1 MPTMPAPPFR
11 GSRRSRVR
19 TGAVAALTA
28 LALLGTAACGA
39 GEPAA
44 PPTVTAAPDVAAS
57 KAAPPEP
64 APPKPEPRPKPV
76 VWPLNGKP
84 TGTKKVPARPAVAVK
99 IENSVEARPQSG
111 LQQADIV
118 WEQVVEGGISRYVA
132 VYHSTLPGTVGPV
145 RSVRPMDPAIVAP
158 MRGILAYSG
167 GQPPFIRAV
176 GRAKVQS
183 VTMDSGDPG
192 FRRSGDRAAPHNVYG
207 SVKTFAKQASKSR
220 ATPPPAQFSYAAKA
234 GQGSAAKNDRRGHV
248 ADVRLSPAQRTVWR
262 WKNKTKTY
270 ARYDGST
277 PSVSSGSQLRARNV
291 LILSVAMKNTKYKD
305 PSGAPVP
312 ETQMVGSGKG
322 VLLTRGRALNVDW
335 SKKKTG
341 KKIALTTR
349 SGDPVSLDPG
359 NLWVEL
365 VPRGSGSWRVG

>member
-1 MPTMPAPPFR
+1 MPTKPAGAPR
-11 GSRRSRVR
+11 GGR
-19 TGAVAALTA
+19 TGAVGALVA
-28 LALLGTAACGA
+28 LALLATAACGV

-44 PPTVTAAPDVAAS
+44 PPTVTAAPDVS
-57 KAAPPEP
+57 VPKAAPPDP
-64 APPKPEPRPKPV
+64 VKPKPEPQPKPV
-76 VWPLNGKP
+76 LWPLNGRL

-99 IENSVEARPQSG
+99 IENSPAARPQSG

-132 VYHSTLPGTVGPV
+132 VYHSKLPGTVGPV

-183 VTMDSGDPG
+183 VTMDGGDPG

-207 SVKTFAKQASKSR
+207 SVNAFAKQATKSR
-220 ATPPPAQFSYAAKA
+220 ATPPAAQFNYAAKV
-234 GQGSAAKNDRRGHV
+234 GQGTAATNDRKGRV

-262 WKNKTKTY
+262 WTSKTKTY
-270 ARYDGST
+270 ARFDGSA

-291 LILSVAMKNTKYKD
+291 LLLSVTMKNTRYRD

-312 ETQMVGSGKG
+312 ETQMVGRGKG
-322 VLLTRGRALNVDW
+322 VLLTRGKALSVTW
-335 SKKKTG
+335 SKKSTGRKLMLKTRG
-341 KKIALTTR
+341 
-349 SGDPVSLDPG
+349 GDPVRLDPG
-359 NLWVEL
+359 NLWIEL
-365 VPRGSGSWRVG
+365 VPRGTGSWRVR

>member
-1 MPTMPAPPFR
+1 MPTKHGRAPR
-11 GSRRSRVR
+11 GARS
-19 TGAVAALTA
+19 GAVGALVA
-28 LALLGTAACGA
+28 LALLTTSACGV
-39 GEPAA
+39 GEPTA
-44 PPTVTAAPDVAAS
+44 PPTVTAAPDVTVP
-57 KAAPPEP
+57 KAAPPDPVKPP
-64 APPKPEPRPKPV
+64 APKPV
-76 VWPLNGKP
+76 VWPLTGKP

-99 IENSVEARPQSG
+99 IENSTAARPQTG

-176 GRAKVQS
+176 GKAGVQS

-192 FRRSGDRAAPHNVYG
+192 FWRGGGRAAPHNVYG
-207 SVKTFAKQASKSR
+207 SVKKFAKQANGSR
-220 ATPPPAQFSYAAKA
+220 AKPPSAQFSYAAKA
-234 GQGSAAKNDRRGHV
+234 GQGSAAKNDRKGRV

-262 WKNKTKTY
+262 WKGKTKTY

-277 PSVSSGSQLRARNV
+277 PSISSGKQLRARNV
-291 LILSVAMKNTKYKD
+291 LILSVAMKNTKYRD

-312 ETQMVGSGKG
+312 ETQMVGKGKG
-322 VLLTRGRALNVDW
+322 VLLTRGKALNVTW
-335 SKKKTG
+335 SKAGTRKKLVLRTPGG
-341 KKIALTTR
+341 KTAT
-349 SGDPVSLDPG
+349 LDPG
-359 NLWVEL
+359 NLWIEL
-365 VPRGSGSWRVG
+365 VPRGSGSWRVS

>member
-1 MPTMPAPPFR
+1 MPTKPGGAPR
-11 GSRRSRVR
+11 GAR
-19 TGAVAALTA
+19 TGAVGAIVA
-28 LALLGTAACGA
+28 LALLATAACGV

-44 PPTVTAAPDVAAS
+44 PPTVTAAPDVAVP
-57 KAAPPEP
+57 KATPPDP
-64 APPKPEPRPKPV
+64 VLPKPKPKPKPV
-76 VWPLNGKP
+76 VWPLNGTR

-99 IENSVEARPQSG
+99 IENSTQARPQTG

-132 VYHSTLPGTVGPV
+132 VYHSELPGTVGPI

-176 GRAKVQS
+176 GAANVQS
-183 VTMDSGDPG
+183 VTMDGGDPG
-192 FRRSGDRAAPHNVYG
+192 FRRSGNRAAPHNVYG
-207 SVKTFAKQASKSR
+207 SVKTFAAQAGDLR

-234 GQGSAAKNDRRGHV
+234 GQGSAARNDRRGRV

-262 WKNKTKTY
+262 WKTSTKRY

-277 PSVSSGSQLRARNV
+277 PSVSSGRQLHAKNV
-291 LILSVAMKNTKYKD
+291 LLLSVKLANTKYRD

-312 ETQMVGSGKG
+312 ETQMVGSGEG
-322 VLLTRGRALNVDW
+322 VLLTRGKALAVDW
-335 SKKKTG
+335 SKKSTR
-341 KKIALTTR
+341 KKLVLATR
-349 SGDPVSLDPG
+349 GGNPVSLDPG
-359 NLWVEL
+359 NLWIEL

>member
-1 MPTMPAPPFR
+1 MPTMPGRPTR
-11 GSRRSRVR
+11 GARP
-19 TGAVAALTA
+19 GAVAALVA
-28 LALLGTAACGA
+28 LALLATTACGA
-39 GEPAA
+39 GAPAA
-44 PPTVTAAPDVAAS
+44 PPTVTAAPDVAVP
-57 KAAPPEP
+57 KAAPPDP
-64 APPKPEPRPKPV
+64 VKPQPKPRPKPV
-76 VWPLNGKP
+76 VWPLNGRP
-84 TGTKKVPARPAVAVK
+84 TGTTKVPARPAVAVK
-99 IENSVEARPQSG
+99 IENSVQARPQSG

-132 VYHSTLPGTVGPV
+132 VYHSKLPGTVGPV

-176 GRAKVQS
+176 DRAKVQS
-183 VTMDSGDPG
+183 VTMDGGDPG

-207 SVKTFAKQASKSR
+207 SVRSFAKQASKSR
-220 ATPPPAQFSYAAKA
+220 ATPPPAQFAYAGKV

-262 WKNKTKTY
+262 WKAKTKTY
-270 ARYDGST
+270 ARYDGSR
-277 PSVSSGSQLRARNV
+277 PSISSGSQLRARNV
-291 LILSVAMKNTKYKD
+291 LVLSVAMKNTKYKD

-322 VLLTRGRALNVDW
+322 VLLTRGKALNVSW

-341 KKIALTTR
+341 KKIVLTTR
-349 SGDPVSLDPG
+349 GGDPVSLDPG

-365 VPRGSGSWRVG
+365 VPRGSGSWRVR

>member
-1 MPTMPAPPFR
+1 MPTMPATPAPGARAARR
-11 GSRRSRVR
+11 G
-19 TGAVAALTA
+19 AAAALVA
-28 LALLGTAACGA
+28 LALLATAACGV

-44 PPTVTAAPDVAAS
+44 PPTVTAAPDVAVPKS
-57 KAAPPEP
+57 TPPDP
-64 APPKPEPRPKPV
+64 VQPKPEPKPKPV
-76 VWPLNGKP
+76 VWPLNGRP

-99 IENSVEARPQSG
+99 IENSTAARPQSG

-118 WEQVVEGGISRYVA
+118 WEQVVEGGITRYVA

-167 GQPPFIRAV
+167 GQPPFVRAV
-176 GRAKVQS
+176 GKAKVQS

-220 ATPPPAQFSYAAKA
+220 ATPPPAQFSYAAKV
-234 GQGSAAKNDRRGHV
+234 GQGSAARNDRTGHV

-262 WKNKTKTY
+262 WKAKTKTY
-270 ARYDGST
+270 VRYDGSR
-277 PSVSSGSQLRARNV
+277 PSISSGSQVRARNV
-291 LILSVAMKNTKYKD
+291 LVLSVAMKNTKYRD

-312 ETQMVGSGKG
+312 ETQMVGSGSG
-322 VLLTRGRALNVDW
+322 VLLTRGRALNVEW

-349 SGDPVSLDPG
+349 AGDPVTLDPG

-365 VPRGSGSWRVG
+365 VPRGSGSWRVR

>member
-1 MPTMPAPPFR
+1 MPTKPAGAPR
-11 GSRRSRVR
+11 GARS
-19 TGAVAALTA
+19 GAVGAIVA
-28 LALLGTAACGA
+28 LALLATAACGV

-44 PPTVTAAPDVAAS
+44 PPTVTAAPDVS
-57 KAAPPEP
+57 VPKATPPDP
-64 APPKPEPRPKPV
+64 VKPKPKPKPKPV
-76 VWPLNGKP
+76 VWPLNGRP

-99 IENSVEARPQSG
+99 VENSVQARPQNG

-118 WEQVVEGGISRYVA
+118 WEQVVEGGITRYVA
-132 VYHSTLPGTVGPV
+132 VYQSQLPGTVGPI

-167 GQPPFIRAV
+167 GQPPFVRAV
-176 GRAKVQS
+176 GKAKVQS

-192 FRRSGDRAAPHNVYG
+192 FRRSGARAAPHNVYG

-220 ATPPPAQFSYAAKA
+220 ATPPPAQFSYAAKV
-234 GQGSAAKNDRRGHV
+234 GQGSAAKNDRKGHV

-262 WKNKTKTY
+262 WKAKTKTY
-270 ARYDGST
+270 ARYDGSR
-277 PSVSSGSQLRARNV
+277 PSISSGSQLRARNV
-291 LILSVAMKNTKYKD
+291 LVLSVKMKNTKYRD

-322 VLLTRGRALNVDW
+322 VLLTRGKALNVNW

-341 KKIALTTR
+341 KKLVLTTR
-349 SGDPVSLDPG
+349 GGDPVSLDPG

-365 VPRGSGSWRVG
+365 VPRDSGSWRVR